1 MNDLTKY
8 AQNPARS
15 VDHVRSGLFGMAT
28 LTLLV
33 SVALAG
39 CSDAESGEDPG
50 SEAMGAPGA
59 AVEESGTASPAPRP
73 MLPAGTVLTFEVTE
87 TVSTE
92 TANPGDQVRLRL
104 VETVSGAEGARLS
117 AGTAGSAV
125 VTESRE
131 SAGAEEQAVL
141 ALQVS
146 SVNVDGSQ
154 QELNG
159 TIESTET
166 ESAAR
171 ASGARS
177 AGTVATGAAA
187 GAILGQI
194 LGGDTRSTTA
204 GAAVGAVAGLGVAL
218 STRDGHA
225 VLHEGSRIT
234 VRLDEALL
242 IP

>member
-1 MNDLTKY
+1 MIENTSE
-8 AQNPARS
+8 RS
-15 VDHVRSGLFGMAT
+15 KWVAGPVWTRGYGRAAMGLLAIF
-28 LTLLV
+28 
-33 SVALAG
+33 ALAG

-50 SEAMGAPGA
+50 SDAVGADAPA
-59 AVEESGTASPAPRP
+59 AQGESAPATPRP
-73 MLPAGTVLTFEVTE
+73 MLPAGSVLTFEVTE

-92 TANPGDQVRLRL
+92 NASAGDRVRLRL
-104 VETVSGAEGARLS
+104 AEPVSGTEGGRLA
-117 AGTAGSAV
+117 AGTTGTAV
-125 VTESRE
+125 VTEARE
-131 SAGAEEQAVL
+131 SGSAEEQAVL
-141 ALQVS
+141 AIQVS
-146 SVNVDGSQ
+146 TVHVNGTDRA
-154 QELNG
+154 LNG

-194 LGGDTRSTTA
+194 LGRDTRSTAA

-234 VRLDEALL
+234 VRLDEALAL
-242 IP
+242 PQ